1 MFETDPELAE
11 LQRLLDASLERAT
24 EHLRSIITPGQ
35 RTLTAAEVSLACPG
49 MCTLAIATVT
59 ASGEPRTSAVDGHLL
74 HGRWY
79 FSTARGAA
87 KARHLAARPAASV
100 AYLRGEELGVFTH
113 GSAQPMNPAGGPD
126 ESDWPALLQYMT
138 DFYGSSPLSWGD
150 VVYYRLVPHWMVAFA
165 SNPAELMNSLRAP
178 G

>member
-1 MFETDPELAE
+1 MFETDAELAE
-11 LQRLLDASLERAT
+11 LQTLLDASLGRAT
-24 EHLRSIITPGQ
+24 EHLRSIITPGE

-49 MCTLAIATVT
+49 MCTLAIATV
-59 ASGEPRTSAVDGHLL
+59 AVSGEPRTSAVDGHLL

-87 KARHLAARPAASV
+87 KARHLAARPAVSV

-113 GSAQPMNPAGGPD
+113 GTAQPMNPADGQDDP
-126 ESDWPALLQYMT
+126 EWPPLLQYMT

-165 SNPAELMNSLRAP
+165 SNPAELIASLRAP